1 MSVVIYFFFFQAEDG
16 IRDVAV
22 TGVQTCALPIC
33 GGASGGNFFKFH
45 TGVPNSQ
52 NAEALQQDFA
62 FGYDVDLLSI
72 AKKGEAR
79 SAVGHSA
86 KTIELHTAR
95 QGQRRRGRGWRW
107 KLGTWNFAFLVGT
120 RDTRRRSLYRAKR
133 IAAGTL
139 VFRLAGTCDLIHA
152 NLRIVDAE
160 HGVVV
165 LDGGICNNCARLAVE
180 IP

>member
-79 SAVGHSA
+79 TAVGHSA
-86 KTIELHTAR
+86 KPLELHTAR
-95 QGQRRRGRGWRW
+95 QGQGRRRRGGSG
-107 KLGTWNFAFLVGT
+107 KLGAWHFSVLVG
-120 RDTRRRSLYRAKR
+120 
-133 IAAGTL
+133 
-139 VFRLAGTCDLIHA
+139 
-152 NLRIVDAE
+152 
-160 HGVVV
+160 
-165 LDGGICNNCARLAVE
+165 
-180 IP
+180 P

>member
-1 MSVVIYFFFFQAEDG
+1 
-16 IRDVAV
+16 
-22 TGVQTCALPIC
+22 THALPSSWRTSSLLLERRR

-95 QGQRRRGRGWRW
+95 QGQRDR
-107 KLGTWNFAFLVGT
+107 KST
-120 RDTRRRSLYRAKR
+120 RLNSSHVSISYAVFCLKKKKKR
-133 IAAGTL
+133 NIQ
-139 VFRLAGTCDLIHA
+139 
-152 NLRIVDAE
+152 
-160 HGVVV
+160 
-165 LDGGICNNCARLAVE
+165 
-180 IP
+180 IPK